1 LSSDQK
7 SIKYTIDVKNMDN
20 VTMAHIHQD
29 KRGENDPVV
38 VVLYKAT
45 APTGPKHGILPQG
58 SITAS
63 QSENLLKGKQI
74 SDLVKIIMLVMHT
87 QTFTQNRIQKE
98 RSENEHPNRR
108 SITFFVMFLDSL
120 NHCDPEY
127 DCFELE
133 TWSDLI

>member
-1 LSSDQK
+1 
-7 SIKYTIDVKNMDN
+7 MDN

-63 QSENLLKGKQI
+63 QSENLLKGK
-74 SDLVKIIMLVMHT
+74 
-87 QTFTQNRIQKE
+87 
-98 RSENEHPNRR
+98 
-108 SITFFVMFLDSL
+108 
-120 NHCDPEY
+120 
-127 DCFELE
+127 
-133 TWSDLI
+133 